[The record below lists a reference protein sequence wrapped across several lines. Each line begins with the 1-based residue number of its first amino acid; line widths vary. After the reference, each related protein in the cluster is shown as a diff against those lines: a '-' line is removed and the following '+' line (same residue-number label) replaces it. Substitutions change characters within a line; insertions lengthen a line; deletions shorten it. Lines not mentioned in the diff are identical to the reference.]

1 MELFVVFTPWW
12 LSAIEFAVCNEA
24 GQLSELQA
32 NLCTLKRDVDA
43 LRNITNLLLN
53 YMLPHDIQS
62 MTTDSTNTLHITA
75 LFANVPE
82 KVCLVMTA
90 IFLQLVEGSVQ
101 QLTSL
106 RTCWAISNKESQT
119 AVQMVWL
126 HYSAKGC
133 HNS

>member
-1 MELFVVFTPWW
+1 MVELFVVFTPWW

-32 NLCTLKRDVDA
+32 NLCALKRDVDA

-62 MTTDSTNTLHITA
+62 MTTDSTNRLHITA

-90 IFLQLVEGSVQ
+90 IFLQ
-101 QLTSL
+101 
-106 RTCWAISNKESQT
+106 
-119 AVQMVWL
+119 
-126 HYSAKGC
+126 
-133 HNS
+133 